1 MFISLFGSA
10 LHNCRWMR
18 PGAIVIE
25 IRGTMRNDFADYNLY
40 ADVCAETMGLR
51 WAGLTTEGHAP
62 PLTSDPATGRAVWGK
77 RVRRDEYSVAKIDA
91 AALVST
97 LELALR
103 GNFTALVH
111 EYARNVT
118 WKAQASMRGWAE
130 AKLAL
135 PQYKH
140 PCKRSSARSVTDGAL
155 LNFPKD

>member
-25 IRGTMRNDFADYNLY
+25 IRGAMRNAFADYNLY

-51 WAGLTTEGHAP
+51 WAGFTTEGHAP

-103 GNFTALVH
+103 VISRLLFTSTPETSRRKLRRACAAGRRPSSRSHSISTHVSVV
-111 EYARNVT
+111 ARV
-118 WKAQASMRGWAE
+118 
-130 AKLAL
+130 
-135 PQYKH
+135 
-140 PCKRSSARSVTDGAL
+140 VL
-155 LNFPKD
+155 LTVPF